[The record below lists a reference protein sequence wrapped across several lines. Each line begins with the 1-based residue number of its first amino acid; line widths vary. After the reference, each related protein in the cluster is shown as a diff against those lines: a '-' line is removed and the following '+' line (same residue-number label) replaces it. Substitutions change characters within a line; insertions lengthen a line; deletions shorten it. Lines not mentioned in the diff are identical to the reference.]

1 VKRACGASQ
10 NWQWREARCSQYL
23 EYWQAERQSQCRF
36 WPQPLVGW
44 RDFGPEQLSSSL
56 PNAVT
61 AVNLAGPEA
70 KIVTAQRVFH
80 YVAGSK

>member
-1 VKRACGASQ
+1 VRARIGNGAKRGAANIWNIGKPSDKASADSGR
-10 NWQWREARCSQYL
+10 N
-23 EYWQAERQSQCRF
+23 
-36 WPQPLVGW
+36 PLWAGAILALSN
-44 RDFGPEQLSSSL
+44 PSSSL

-80 YVAGSK
+80 YVTGSK